1 MPQTIESVDFK
12 LFHSHLSMPLVK
24 LPLTTSLIKLSNDK
38 TLLLSPHPSLTVE
51 DFQSMG
57 NVTDIVAPSLLHH
70 LGIKN
75 AVAALPQAKLWG
87 ASGLEQKQK
96 DIAWSHFLDEENW
109 PYNNELV
116 AIHLAGMPK
125 INEFAFFH
133 KASKTL
139 FVTDLCFNILDDSG
153 LGGWLIYNIFGTYKR
168 LAVSK
173 LLIKAV
179 TDKAAF
185 QQSLAHL
192 FSYDFDDIVVCHGS
206 VVKGGGRAKLLAALK
221 ERDYGT

>member
-1 MPQTIESVDFK
+1 MPQAIESVDFK

-24 LPLTTSLIKLSNDK
+24 LPVTTSLIKLSNEK
-38 TLLLSPHPSLTVE
+38 TILISPHPSLTAE

-57 NVTDIVAPSLLHH
+57 NVTDIVAPSLMHH

-75 AVAALPQAKLWG
+75 AVSALPQAKLWG
-87 ASGLEQKQK
+87 ALGFDQKRK
-96 DIAWSHFLDEENW
+96 DITWNNFLEEQEW

-116 AIHLAGMPK
+116 AIHIAGMPK

-139 FVTDLCFNILDDSG
+139 FVTDICFNILDNSG

-173 LLIKAV
+173 FFIKAV
-179 TDKAAF
+179 TDKEAF

-206 VVKGGGRAKLLAALK
+206 VVKGGGRGKLLAALK
-221 ERDYGT
+221 ERGYSI